1 MNEVVLLTKDDCSL
15 CEQAKATLRL
25 LSDEH
30 ELAVREVPLDSDEG
44 KRLAL
49 KTAAPFPPVV
59 FLNGEPFSYGRLS
72 ARRLRRALR

>member
-44 KRLAL
+44 RQLAL
-49 KTAAPFPPVV
+49 DASAPFPPVV
-59 FLNGEPFSYGRLS
+59 FLNGRTFSYGRLS
-72 ARRLRRALR
+72 ERKLRKALA